1 MEKQSVLRNNEM
13 MKAFEDLYA
22 AHLGL
27 QRINLESFRESSLSF
42 FDDCEKRRQKYEFH
56 RRFFV
61 HFTNLWQNFMYCGN
75 IRKAKWVWKF
85 ALDLAHEWE
94 KNNNKRIHKGTP
106 CYFYGVTN
114 IVAGDIPY
122 GFLLMHQAFIEDQK
136 TDKKDFPETS
146 AYFFITLD
154 YKKTQFFQQKV
165 REIADFL
172 DDRIK
177 DYVSNRENNNL
188 TLESFKQK
196 FLENKENKLIIAV
209 VYYFVYSLFQLHKLF
224 NIKQEI
230 TENNFA
236 SMLEASTIF
245 DLCLVLDKTIAYKNH
260 KGEEGDLFPTLKQQI
275 RFLCGEKNVNL
286 TFNNI
291 SEISEKAKGINFVGE
306 LKKLINS
313 QSQDIKTLL
322 EEDFAI
328 SIICRNYRAHQIKA
342 ASLIY
347 VNFKDIIQRILNS
360 IFYSVEKLY

>member
-1 MEKQSVLRNNEM
+1 MEKRNALRNKEM

-42 FDDCEKRRQKYEFH
+42 FDDCEKRKQKHEFH

-61 HFTNLWQNFMYCGN
+61 NFTNLWQNFMYCGN
-75 IRKAKWVWKF
+75 IRKAKWEWKF

-122 GFLLMHQAFIEDQK
+122 GFLLMHQAFREDQK
-136 TDKKDFPETS
+136 TDKKDFPKTP
-146 AYFFITLD
+146 AYFFVTLD
-154 YKKTQFFQQKV
+154 YEKTHYFRQKV
-165 REIADFL
+165 KEIADFL

-177 DYVSNRENNNL
+177 EYVSNRESNL
-188 TLESFKQK
+188 ILENFKQK

-209 VYYFVYSLFQLHKLF
+209 AYYFVYILFQLHKLF
-224 NIKQEI
+224 NIKEEV

-260 KGEEGDLFPTLKQQI
+260 KGKEGNVLFPTLKQQI
-275 RFLCGEKNVNL
+275 RFLCSKENVNL
-286 TFNNI
+286 TFKNI
-291 SEISEKAKGINFVGE
+291 YKISEKAKGINFVEE

-313 QSQDIKTLL
+313 QSKDIKTLL
-322 EEDFAI
+322 EEDFAM
-328 SIICRNYRAHQIKA
+328 SLICRNYRAHQIEA

-347 VNFKDIIQRILNS
+347 ENFKYIIQKILNS